1 MSHLFI
7 AEKPD
12 MGKKIA
18 AARATLLGVSMQAGT
33 GFIKV
38 GQDII
43 TWVMGHMY
51 ELQEPH
57 YYDPKWKNW
66 RIEDLPIMPNKFVRK
81 AYGDDYKTKQLGI
94 IRNLLKQVEIVV
106 NVGDAEREGQLLID
120 ELLYEMGWDPFGD
133 KTKRLWIQ
141 SYVEKDLHKAMNNMS
156 PNKDKMG
163 YYLAAFERQK
173 ADWVHGLTLTRFYT
187 VKARQA
193 GAETTLTVGRVQTP
207 TLKLVVDRDR
217 AIENFKRVKH
227 YKPSGF
233 FKHENGSFRAEWE
246 IPDGT
251 DGMDPEGKYLIDKKV
266 ADDVAAKIMGKQGK
280 IFDYVASRQR
290 KAPPL
295 PYSLDTLTKAC
306 TSKFQLTGDELE
318 KILQKLYEEL
328 GIISYPRTGTEH
340 LPTSIH
346 KEEAPAIL
354 TALAQSS
361 STVNAASKA
370 DLRIKSDAFNDSKIT
385 DHWGIVPT
393 TGFTASKYNG
403 LNQTE
408 KNVFD
413 LIALRFIAQFYPD
426 QEWNAMKATVL
437 CEGLKFKANG
447 RQAVAAGWT
456 AVYDTSEEGE
466 ESDDEDT
473 DQSIPEMKKGDPV
486 VTEKTLIRDATT
498 SPPSSFNDGTLIE
511 AMRFVWKFVT
521 DPEIKKL
528 LKDGGL
534 GTPATR
540 KNIIGALLQRG
551 YLKRKGKTGLIST
564 DQGRAIIDAVPDRV
578 SSPELTAIWEQQL
591 DRIEK
596 GEANA
601 EHFHQAIRKSIA
613 ELLERIK
620 NTDVKIKGQTIEP
633 MKGHGETCPGCGKGT
648 LITRQVTMK
657 ADKSKKRVLV
667 CSAANRDDPNACKY
681 IDWGN
686 GPKVEVDPLPDH
698 GKTCPKCGR
707 GRMLT
712 RQINQG
718 EHKGQRFLSCDQW
731 SKDNP
736 KSCNHSE
743 GLPERQR
750 PTETMEGDGTA
761 CPKCKKGTMRTR
773 QGKSGKL
780 FLACDNWR
788 AGDTK
793 NNCDHV
799 VWGEDKVEPLE
810 GHGLKCEKCGNGLM
824 MTKQTKNGRF
834 LSCNTYPKCDNA
846 VFPDSYSS
854 PKKPAGNVNF
864 GNRAKPASP
873 TGGRPTP
880 GRPIAFGRGQK

>member
-18 AARATLLGVSMQAGT
+18 AARASLLGVSQQAGQ

-51 ELQEPH
+51 ELNDPDF
-57 YYDPKWKNW
+57 YDPKWKNW
-66 RIEDLPIMPNKFVRK
+66 RIEDLPILPPKFVRK
-81 AYGDDYKTKQLGI
+81 PDAADYKVKQLRI
-94 IRNLLKQVEIVV
+94 IRDLLSKTEIAV

-156 PNKDKMG
+156 PNREKMG

-173 ADWVHGLTLTRFYT
+173 ADWMHGLTLTRFYT

-193 GAETTLTVGRVQTP
+193 GADRTFTVGRVQTP

-227 YKPSGF
+227 YKPSGIF
-233 FKHENGSFRAEWE
+233 QHANGSFRAEWE

-280 IFDYVASRQR
+280 IFDYVASRQ
-290 KAPPL
+290 KKSPPL

-306 TSKFQLTGDELE
+306 TSKFQLTSEELE
-318 KILQKLYEEL
+318 KILQKLYEDL
-328 GIISYPRTGTEH
+328 SIISYPRTGVEH
-340 LPTSIH
+340 LPTSLH
-346 KEEAPAIL
+346 KEEAPTIL
-354 TALAQSS
+354 TALAQSAP
-361 STVNAASKA
+361 TANAASKA
-370 DLRIKSDAFNDSKIT
+370 DLRIKSAAFNDSKIT

-393 TGFTASKYNG
+393 TGFSAAKYAG
-403 LNQTE
+403 LSTQE

-413 LIALRFIAQFYPD
+413 LIAQRFIAQFYPD

-437 CEGLKFKANG
+437 CEGFKFKANG
-447 RQAVAAGWT
+447 RQAIAAGWT

-466 ESDDEDT
+466 EPDEDADS

-486 VTEKTLIRDATT
+486 VTEKTLLREATT
-498 SPPSSFNDGTLIE
+498 TPPSAFNDGTLVE

-540 KNIIGALLQRG
+540 KNIIMGLLQRG
-551 YLKRKGKTGLIST
+551 YLKRKGKTGLVST
-564 DQGRAIIDAVPDRV
+564 EQGRSIIDAVPDRV

-596 GEANA
+596 GQASA
-601 EHFHQAIRKSIA
+601 EQFHQGIRKEVSQLI
-613 ELLERIK
+613 ERIK
-620 NTDVKIKGQTIEP
+620 NVDIKIKGQTIEP
-633 MKGHGETCPGCGKGT
+633 LPGHGETCPGCHKGT

-657 ADKSKKRVLV
+657 QDNSKKRVLL
-667 CSAANRDDPNACKY
+667 CTAYDKNDPNSCRY
-681 IDWGN
+681 SDWGD
-686 GPKVEVDPLPDH
+686 GPKVEVEPLPEH
-698 GKTCPKCGR
+698 GKECPHCHK

-718 EHKGQRFLSCDQW
+718 PNKGLRFLSCDQW
-731 SKDNP
+731 KKDDP

-743 GLPERQR
+743 GLPERPKPSQ
-750 PTETMEGDGTA
+750 TMEGDGTK
-761 CPKCKKGTMRTR
+761 CPKCKKGTLRTR
-773 QGKSGKL
+773 QAKNGGKL

-788 AGDTK
+788 AGDK
-793 NNCDHV
+793 SSCDHV
-799 VWGEDKVEPLE
+799 VWGEEKVEPLE
-810 GHGLKCEKCGNGLM
+810 GHGQTCTKCNSGM
-824 MTKQTKNGRF
+824 MITKQTKNGRF

-854 PKKPAGNVNF
+854 PKKSGGGSVSLGKGKA
-864 GNRAKPASP
+864 PASGAKSPIPVRLMIP
-873 TGGRPTP
+873 TR
-880 GRPIAFGRGQK
+880 RK